1 MLLCLPQ
8 HVIVAL
14 GVEVL
19 AASEDVVLVDAVV
32 HQVTAVV
39 VHLLPLARVDTV
51 GPGLVHL
58 GVDGEE
64 PAGIAGDAVPL
75 PPHLLLAGTTEIFR
89 LSPVLPVL
97 PVKCYLAS
105 VRVNNSLPRSDCIIS
120 QEVSL
125 RSASALTVPVFTVAT
140 ENTNTEYLIHDP
152 H

>member
-75 PPHLLLAGTTEIFR
+75 PPDLLLAGTTEIFR
-89 LSPVLPVL
+89 LSPVSSPPSQMLPGE
-97 PVKCYLAS
+97 CES
-105 VRVNNSLPRSDCIIS
+105 
-120 QEVSL
+120 
-125 RSASALTVPVFTVAT
+125 
-140 ENTNTEYLIHDP
+140 
-152 H
+152 

>member
-75 PPHLLLAGTTEIFR
+75 PPDLLLAGTTKIFR
-89 LSPVLPVL
+89 LSPVSTI